1 MSNILL
7 LVSRVLLAALFI
19 VFGFIK
25 FQNIAFF
32 LNLREIKQVTELV
45 GIGPSPLWFGY
56 LVATIEVLGGIAIL
70 IGFKTRWVAWGLVV
84 YLIIAT
90 LVGHPFWAME
100 GPVRFSYQFHFYK
113 NLAIIAA
120 YLMLIVSGPGAYS
133 VDAKIGEKV

>member
-1 MSNILL
+1 MRSSRSRSSQASDPRPFGSGILWQQL
-7 LVSRVLLAALFI
+7 KSWVELPSCSVL
-19 VFGFIK
+19 
-25 FQNIAFF
+25 
-32 LNLREIKQVTELV
+32 
-45 GIGPSPLWFGY
+45 
-56 LVATIEVLGGIAIL
+56 
-70 IGFKTRWVAWGLVV
+70 KTRWVAWGLIV